1 MITLLEVFVFSS
13 LKDLMRSVTHPKELM
28 EIESFEEDYHGLIV
42 FD

>member
-13 LKDLMRSVTHPKELM
+13 LKDLMRSVTNPKELM
-28 EIESFEEDYHGLIV
+28 KIESFEEDYYGLIV